1 VGAVLGEPE
10 GKFVGAVLG
19 EPDGETLGAALGP
32 PDGDLDGKELGETLG
47 EPDGLLDGVDE
58 GADETQATLGTKSTT
73 KEDNSSKS
81 PTSDTFPWLLSLA
94 K

>member
-1 VGAVLGEPE
+1 M
-10 GKFVGAVLG
+10 
-19 EPDGETLGAALGP
+19 
-32 PDGDLDGKELGETLG
+32 ELGETLG